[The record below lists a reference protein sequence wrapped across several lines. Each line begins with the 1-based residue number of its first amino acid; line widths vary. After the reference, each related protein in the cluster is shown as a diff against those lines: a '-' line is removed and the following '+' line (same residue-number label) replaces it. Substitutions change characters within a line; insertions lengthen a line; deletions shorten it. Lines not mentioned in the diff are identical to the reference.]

1 MNSGPLAGLG
11 EISLPPLQPGSS
23 IMPGKVNPVIPES
36 VLMVAVQVIGNDAT
50 IVLAAQSGNFQ
61 LNVMLPV
68 IAFNLIQSVSLLSN
82 ACMALADKAIK
93 DFEVNQEN
101 IDSVINNNPI
111 LVTALN
117 DTIGYELGATII
129 KKAYQEK
136 RTIIDVA
143 LEMTELDESELKEL
157 LNPSNL
163 TNKKL

>member
-1 MNSGPLAGLG
+1 
-11 EISLPPLQPGSS
+11 
-23 IMPGKVNPVIPES
+23 
-36 VLMVAVQVIGNDAT
+36 
-50 IVLAAQSGNFQ
+50 
-61 LNVMLPV
+61 
-68 IAFNLIQSVSLLSN
+68 
-82 ACMALADKAIK
+82 MALADKAIK

>member
-1 MNSGPLAGLG
+1 
-11 EISLPPLQPGSS
+11 
-23 IMPGKVNPVIPES
+23 
-36 VLMVAVQVIGNDAT
+36 
-50 IVLAAQSGNFQ
+50 
-61 LNVMLPV
+61 
-68 IAFNLIQSVSLLSN
+68 
-82 ACMALADKAIK
+82 MALADKAIK

-101 IDSVINNNPI
+101 IDAVINKNPI

-117 DTIGYELGATII
+117 DTIGYEQGAIII

-163 TNKKL
+163 TNNKL

>member
-1 MNSGPLAGLG
+1 
-11 EISLPPLQPGSS
+11 
-23 IMPGKVNPVIPES
+23 
-36 VLMVAVQVIGNDAT
+36 
-50 IVLAAQSGNFQ
+50 
-61 LNVMLPV
+61 V

-101 IDSVINNNPI
+101 IDLVINNNPI
-111 LVTALN
+111 LATALN

-129 KKAYQEK
+129 KKAYQEQ

-163 TNKKL
+163 TNNKL